1 MIKAVLN
8 PISMC
13 LSGLILGIVSRLLD
27 VYTQNLGNMFSQMAI
42 WILLGVLI
50 SIYSETK
57 KKAALNVLLFCLG
70 MLLSYYLAAILTD
83 GVYGSSF
90 IIGWTAFAL
99 CSPVLAY
106 FAWMTK
112 EQGAFPRLIG
122 VAIVLVSLLSSI
134 VLFGR
139 LRVYD
144 IIINAALVYFL
155 FFKRVDR

>member
-1 MIKAVLN
+1 MFL
-8 PISMC
+8 
-13 LSGLILGIVSRLLD
+13 LGLILGIVSRLLD

-50 SIYSETK
+50 SIYSETR
-57 KKAALNVLLFCLG
+57 KKAALNVLPFCLA

-112 EQGAFPRLIG
+112 EKGAFPRLIG
-122 VAIVLVSLLSSI
+122 VGIVLVSLLSSV

-144 IIINAALVYFL
+144 IMINAALVYFL
-155 FFKRVDR
+155 FFRKIER